1 MKRTNKKITK
11 RTYFVRRL
19 VAVVIL
25 LITVISAL
33 IGTISYA
40 TDKLA
45 NRDIIGQRTMDW
57 EYVNLRKKPTTPLEE
72 YEILTKIPQGATV
85 NIIRSEVAHNYHTWD
100 EVIYVDNEGQ
110 VWRGYVATTS
120 YADVAPSQL

>member
-45 NRDIIGQRTMDW
+45 NPDIIGQRTIDW

-100 EVIYVDNEGQ
+100 EVIYVDNEGL